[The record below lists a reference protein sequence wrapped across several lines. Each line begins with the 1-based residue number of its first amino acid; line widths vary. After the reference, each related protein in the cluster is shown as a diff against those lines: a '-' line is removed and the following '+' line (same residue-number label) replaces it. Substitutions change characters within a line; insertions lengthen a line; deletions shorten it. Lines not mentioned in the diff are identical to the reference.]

1 MSCVTEIAKVIL
13 NSCDVKPVAG
23 YEPKAWAFNRGDI
36 SALTLDVTTTNL
48 ITAIT
53 LLAGGKQAWSVT
65 AVKKEMNA
73 GFDLATADNTPDSYP
88 HFWAFQPFEKDA
100 ASIKNFDDMTNL
112 MIVVE
117 MKGQKTEGTF
127 IALGAETGLYKSS
140 GTQRGNDNSGL
151 PAYEFQSLE
160 GQGER
165 YSRFIF
171 WDTDYATT
179 KAALVALET
188 PTA

>member
-1 MSCVTEIAKVIL
+1 MACIDEIAKVIL

-23 YEPKAWAFNRGDI
+23 FEPKAWAFNRGDI
-36 SALTLDVTTTNL
+36 TLLTLDVTSTNL

-53 LLAGGKQAWSVT
+53 LAAGGKQAWSVT
-65 AVKKEMNA
+65 AVKKEMNG
-73 GFDLATADNTPDSYP
+73 GFDLAAADNVPDSYP
-88 HFWAFQPFEKDA
+88 HYFSFQPFEKDA
-100 ASIKNFDDMTNL
+100 AAIKNMDDMSNL
-112 MIVVE
+112 MIIAE
-117 MKGQKTEGTF
+117 LKGVKTEGVF
-127 IALGAETGLYKSS
+127 VVFGPETGLYKSAAS
-140 GTQRGNDNSGL
+140 LRYNDNSGL
-151 PAYEFQSLE
+151 PLYEFNSLE

-165 YSRFIF
+165 YSRFLF